1 MLIIGTMSVIGILVE
16 YSNMAMVWILQSS
29 NSTSGN
35 LPDRFICIYGN
46 KICAEIYMWNI
57 AAIGDKHF

>member
-1 MLIIGTMSVIGILVE
+1 MLIIGTLSVIGILVE

-35 LPDRFICIYGN
+35 LPDRFTCIYLN
-46 KICAEIYMWNI
+46 KIFAEIYMWNI
-57 AAIGDKHF
+57 AAVGDKHF